1 MSSPDQL
8 SPRMELL
15 SNSPSPN
22 PGESLFLEHST
33 PFAIAAATAQSD
45 LQAAF
50 ARLCN
55 RPLGTLPS
63 EDLCHAARR
72 YHLVRVPFKHIKS
85 GTHYITVHK
94 HFFREL
100 SVTEHAV
107 LLLPSGDR
115 YLCCEAVSSQGVRC
129 GKLIKGNCSGQ
140 NRYNHLLKEHPEI
153 LQEIQELRAYQ
164 GDASMAQPAIPRP
177 TAKRSSNPGGK
188 KIDAQK
194 KKVEADK
201 PDPAAHTLAMHLAI
215 SQSPFTSL
223 DSNLHIL
230 REILQSYG
238 TKRALPD
245 VDAVKDAMPVVHSSM
260 ATKVKTTLQDQVAY
274 GSFTLDTW
282 MSEDRRQYLGVTF
295 HYITSAFKPCSVAIG
310 VDTVPDTTSETLL
323 ITVERILQDYN
334 VLHKT
339 IGATSLRGVVNKTS
353 VEMLTM
359 EPAKQKMSWVP
370 CAAHLM
376 QVCVEKALFKSDF
389 AQTILIKCED
399 LLGVLQSRFMAR
411 ELLRLAQRVL
421 GLEELEPLS
430 VTEMRSG
437 SMLKVAKCTLG
448 IHAAAWEIAQQ
459 LERSRE
465 NFQYDDKVASMEA
478 PMEASARATQ
488 RMDVYLLRTPL
499 SEKRALL
506 DKLRRYLLTD
516 AELLALTGILEA
528 TLEPAEAFIH
538 LVGSDRPAISE
549 VYPSVWD
556 MEVNSLRVPSPEAE
570 ELRGNF
576 LNQLHTSFPMNNIP
590 EGALI
595 ATYLNPGYATHPLFQ
610 HTAED
615 GGTNE
620 STAKRLIVELF
631 TRLVAIDIDIF
642 NPPDASRVQAM
653 TDPEW
658 HRRRL
663 RHAMDDYDAVVRCQK
678 ELCVKYRTDPLE
690 WWRDCGSMYLYLS
703 TMARIQLSI
712 QATSGLSQQLFRSAG
727 SLLRDKTISTS
738 SKLLETML
746 LIKSKDMF
754 LK

>member
-1 MSSPDQL
+1 
-8 SPRMELL
+8 
-15 SNSPSPN
+15 
-22 PGESLFLEHST
+22 
-33 PFAIAAATAQSD
+33 
-45 LQAAF
+45 
-50 ARLCN
+50 
-55 RPLGTLPS
+55 
-63 EDLCHAARR
+63 
-72 YHLVRVPFKHIKS
+72 
-85 GTHYITVHK
+85 
-94 HFFREL
+94 
-100 SVTEHAV
+100 
-107 LLLPSGDR
+107 
-115 YLCCEAVSSQGVRC
+115 
-129 GKLIKGNCSGQ
+129 
-140 NRYNHLLKEHPEI
+140 
-153 LQEIQELRAYQ
+153 
-164 GDASMAQPAIPRP
+164 
-177 TAKRSSNPGGK
+177 
-188 KIDAQK
+188 
-194 KKVEADK
+194 
-201 PDPAAHTLAMHLAI
+201 MHLAI

-245 VDAVKDAMPVVHSSM
+245 VDAVKDAMSVVHSSM
-260 ATKVKTTLQDQVAY
+260 ATKVKTALQDQVAY

-282 MSEDRRQYLGVTF
+282 TSEDRRQYLGVTF

-359 EPAKQKMSWVP
+359 EPAKQKTSWVP
-370 CAAHLM
+370 CAAQLM
-376 QVCVEKALFKSDF
+376 QLCVEMALFKSDF

-399 LLGVLQSRFMAR
+399 LLGALQSRFMAR
-411 ELLRLAQRVL
+411 ELLRLAQSAL
-421 GLEELEPLS
+421 GLEELQPLS
-430 VTEMRSG
+430 VTEMGSG
-437 SMLKVAKCTLG
+437 SMLKVAKCTLA

-459 LERSRE
+459 LERSRA
-465 NFQYDDKVASMEA
+465 NFKYGDKEAPMEA
-478 PMEASARATQ
+478 PMETLVEASARATQ
-488 RMDVYLLRTPL
+488 RMDVYLSGTPV

-528 TLEPAEAFIH
+528 TLEPAEAFIRI
-538 LVGSDRPAISE
+538 VGGDRPAISE

-556 MEVNSLRVPSPEAE
+556 MKVNSLRVSSPEAE

-576 LNQLHTSFPMNNIP
+576 LNQLHTNFPMDNIP

-610 HTAED
+610 HMTED

-631 TRLVAIDIDIF
+631 TQLVAIDIDIF
-642 NPPDASRVQAM
+642 NPPDVSRVQAM

-712 QATSGLSQQLFRSAG
+712 QATSALSQQLFQSAG
-727 SLLRDKTISTS
+727 SLLRDKTISTG

-746 LIKSKDMF
+746 LIKSKDTF